1 MPERHCREAL
11 KTFKP
16 YMPAQEDGF
25 IRLNANENPF
35 SLPEAVK
42 KEIAQAIMQCD
53 VARYSDSNATMLRQE
68 IAAYVNYPSEAI
80 VAGNGSSELI
90 QLLMHAFL
98 GSGERIVGGDPT
110 FTMYMVIAR
119 VAGVQSVE
127 VPLREDFS
135 VDVEA
140 MIATARREE
149 ARMIFLCTPNNP
161 TGNPMPRSDIQQII
175 DETDCLV
182 VVDEAYGEFAS
193 DSFLPLVEQ
202 HPRVVVLRT
211 LSKAFGLA
219 GIRVGYAVAGE
230 VVARELNKVRL
241 PYNLNSLSQLAA
253 TIVMQNPEAIWE
265 RVAMIKR
272 ERLRLEKAL
281 FACQGVTPFPS
292 EANFILF
299 RTARSAQE
307 VDAVLKS
314 DKILVRDFSGHPLLP
329 DCLRVTVGKPEENDA
344 FIASLQKAMR

>member
-1 MPERHCREAL
+1 MPERLCREAL
-11 KTFKP
+11 RTFKP
-16 YMPAQEDGF
+16 YMPAQEEGF

-35 SLPEAVK
+35 PLPTEVK
-42 KEIAQAIMQCD
+42 AEIAREIMACE
-53 VARYSDSNATMLRQE
+53 VARYSDSSATLLRSKL
-68 IAAYVNYPSEAI
+68 AAYTGYPPEAI

-98 GSGERIVGGDPT
+98 GSGQRIVGGDPT

-127 VPLREDFS
+127 VPLLSDFS
-135 VDVEA
+135 VDTEA
-140 MIATARREE
+140 MIATAQREE

-161 TGNPMPRSDIQQII
+161 TGNPMPRVDVLRVIA
-175 DETDCLV
+175 ETDCLV

-193 DSFLPLVEQ
+193 DSFLPLVQE

-253 TIVMQNPEAIWE
+253 CVVLDYQELIKE
-265 RVAMIKR
+265 RVELIKA
-272 ERLRLEKAL
+272 ERQRLEKAL
-281 FACQGVTPFPS
+281 FDCPGVTPFPT

-299 RTARSAQE
+299 QTARNAQE

-314 DKILVRDFSGHPLLP
+314 DKILVRDFSAHPLLP
-329 DCLRVTVGKPEENDA
+329 DCLRVTVGSREENDA
-344 FIASLQKAMR
+344 FIASLHKAMR